1 MNREPLSPFTSPS
14 RGGRRR
20 ASARR
25 RVGSGGETKSIVFV
39 APSPHPSSLRD
50 VDRPA
55 WGAVR
60 KMFVLLCA
68 MSLAACGFHPL
79 YGRGGASPALMASI
93 YVDPIPDRTGYELR
107 NSLTDLFDSGGGG
120 SKQYRLKVRLS
131 DQRKGIALQNDATI
145 TRYNYL
151 LDADYELFDSTG
163 KIVTS
168 GHQSTLTAY
177 NVVSSPYATLSAQ
190 QDAQKRAAQDLS
202 QRIQLDLGVFFAR
215 RKQ

>member
-1 MNREPLSPFTSPS
+1 MSIRPLLFITYTS
-14 RGGRRR
+14 RGGRRAQKR
-20 ASARR
+20 AAGGGR
-25 RVGSGGETKSIVFV
+25 GGEIWNIVFV
-39 APSPHPSSLRD
+39 ARPPTRRATR

-60 KMFVLLCA
+60 KMVVIFSA
-68 MSLAACGFHPL
+68 MTLAACGFHPL
-79 YGRGGASPALMASI
+79 YGRGGASPAIMASI

-163 KIVTS
+163 KVVTS

-215 RKQ
+215 RRQ

>member
-1 MNREPLSPFTSPS
+1 MI
-14 RGGRRR
+14 
-20 ASARR
+20 ARL
-25 RVGSGGETKSIVFV
+25 T
-39 APSPHPSSLRD
+39 AL
-50 VDRPA
+50 A
-55 WGAVR
+55 LTLA
-60 KMFVLLCA
+60 
-68 MSLAACGFHPL
+68 LAACGFHPL
-79 YGRGGASPALMASI
+79 YGRGGASPAIMASI

-107 NSLTDLFDSGGGG
+107 NSLMDLFDSGGGG

-163 KIVTS
+163 KVVTS

-190 QDAQKRAAQDLS
+190 QDAQKRAAQDLA